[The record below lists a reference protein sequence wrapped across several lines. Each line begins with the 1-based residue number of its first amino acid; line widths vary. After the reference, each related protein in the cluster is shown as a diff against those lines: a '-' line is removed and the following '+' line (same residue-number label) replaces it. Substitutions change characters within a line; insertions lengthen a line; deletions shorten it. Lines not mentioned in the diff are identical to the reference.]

1 MLRFT
6 SRFLKKT
13 LMYLAV
19 YLQTGRIM
27 WIILLV
33 WSTSTGAAAIPGH
46 GKSMDQPIES
56 HLDKNPMVQEHDS
69 GVNRNDITFPA
80 AGTTSG
86 LSPVVSNFRIKT
98 TDEKTDGDT
107 LYVKEFV
114 LAQDVVEREPV
125 GIVQSYSMSDT
136 RAWCFARLHNSE
148 EMQDVYFKWFYE
160 DQLYFE
166 MNSKIG
172 VSPDWRTYSSVGL
185 QPGSWR
191 VLLENK
197 EGVELDEIRFHV
209 DE

>member
-6 SRFLKKT
+6 FRFLKKT
-13 LMYLAV
+13 LMYIAAS
-19 YLQTGRIM
+19 LQTGGM
-27 WIILLV
+27 VWIFLLV
-33 WSTSTGAAAIPGH
+33 WSISSDAAAFPGH

-56 HLDKNPMVQEHDS
+56 RLDKNPMVQEHDS
-69 GVNRNDITFPA
+69 GVNRYDITDSA

-86 LSPVVSNFRIKT
+86 LSHIVSNFRIKT
-98 TDEKTDGDT
+98 TDEETDGDT

-125 GIVQSYSMSDT
+125 GIVQSYNMSDT
-136 RAWCFARLHNSE
+136 RAWCFARLHNSD
-148 EMQDVYFKWFYE
+148 EMQDVYFKWYYE